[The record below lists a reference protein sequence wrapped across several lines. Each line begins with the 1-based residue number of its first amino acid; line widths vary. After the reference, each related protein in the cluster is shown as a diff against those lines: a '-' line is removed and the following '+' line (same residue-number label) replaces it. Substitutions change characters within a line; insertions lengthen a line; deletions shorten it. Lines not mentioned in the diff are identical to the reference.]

1 MVDNTKLL
9 MIHLRN
15 KLFRPQKTNRQMNM
29 LVVGP
34 KEQGRLL
41 QRLLYDDEKSK
52 DNGNQPSIL
61 KPSKPYILL
70 LFFVLFFMLIFLL
83 NFSLLILKC
92 SEITLY
98 IDHIILLLSGHT
110 GHF

>member
-52 DNGNQPSIL
+52 DNGEIKSIL
-61 KPSKPYILL
+61 KPSKLYSLL
-70 LFFVLFFMLIFLL
+70 LFFCIVFYV
-83 NFSLLILKC
+83 NFS
-92 SEITLY
+92 S
-98 IDHIILLLSGHT
+98 
-110 GHF
+110 